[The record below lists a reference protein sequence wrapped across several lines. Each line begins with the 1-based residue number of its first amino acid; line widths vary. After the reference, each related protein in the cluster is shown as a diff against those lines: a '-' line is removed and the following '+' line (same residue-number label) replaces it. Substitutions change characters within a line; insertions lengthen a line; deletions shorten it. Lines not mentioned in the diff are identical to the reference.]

1 MVMERD
7 DDDRLRDLI
16 EQAQC
21 MVARVQQATDELLT
35 AAKAVQQQPL
45 LGVRW
50 RGPYESGER
59 YELGDVVT
67 SVSASAWLYLGAPGR
82 ADPPP
87 GPAWRLMLKGARRG
101 RDGRPGPR
109 GERGDKGERGDVG
122 PLGVGVLDAFLEGGE
137 LVLVMTDQSE
147 RRLPLY

>member
-1 MVMERD
+1 MERD
-7 DDDRLRDLI
+7 DDDRLRNLI
-16 EQAQC
+16 EQVQRLLC
-21 MVARVQQATDELLT
+21 RVQQAADELLT
-35 AAKAVQQQPL
+35 AVKAVRQQPL

-50 RGPYESGER
+50 RGPYEPGER

-67 SVSASAWLYLGAPGR
+67 SESSSAWLYLGDPGL
-82 ADPPP
+82 AEPPP

-101 RDGRPGPR
+101 RDGRPGLR
-109 GERGDKGERGDVG
+109 GERGDKGERGDAG
-122 PLGVGVLDAFLEGGE
+122 PLGVGVVDAFLEGGE